1 MKKII
6 IIIFTCFIIFSCSN
20 KQEVSFSLNKMHSK
34 KVKGKYTESNGMI
47 VINQIDDKLIWFSR
61 SGEVLLLDKKNYNIL
76 YKLKLEEGKGPG
88 EYLLISEIF
97 VLDNYIYMYDH
108 RLNRFIVLE
117 YKNNKIKLY
126 DTINS

>member
-1 MKKII
+1 MKKAFILLFVI
-6 IIIFTCFIIFSCSN
+6 VIIFSCSS
-20 KQEVSFSLNKMHSK
+20 KQDISFRLK
-34 KVKGKYTESNGMI
+34 KVHTKKVVGKYTETNGMI

-61 SGEVLLLDKKNYNIL
+61 SGEVLLLDKNNYNIL
-76 YKLKLEEGKGPG
+76 NKLKLEEGKGPG

-97 VLDNYIYMYDH
+97 VLDNYICMYDH